1 MKYIT
6 NFASKRPG
14 MKRLTIEQFKYYRNI
29 LSNLTKKN
37 KENYYEEYFEENK
50 RKLIKVWQG
59 IKDIILIKKYSRV
72 QPTFL
77 KIKDRLTTNNKN
89 LLKSSIFFLEQ

>member
-14 MKRLTIEQFKYYRNI
+14 TKRLTIEQFKYYRNI